1 MTRMSHRQSRSA
13 KSSLGVIGS
22 TVADAEATEA
32 TGAPSTPIEA
42 VDAATEGGMEMPLE
56 ILRDTSVVA
65 LLENVLEEVVDLVSG
80 RVLATHDE
88 RERASLPSVVYKGV
102 DANSKDADGAFES
115 DCCDL
120 SLEDLVGYDEFEDN
134 AAKVNLTTMAPAT
147 SPKTTAALRRWNAVI
162 RLPRDETAP
171 AEDADGNNSN
181 NSNKIDDNESLL
193 RDGAAVEAA
202 SKQTL
207 LNQIWELTQA
217 AKQKDAKLA
226 RLEDKV
232 ARLEEEKATLQR
244 KKGKRG
250 IRKRLEL
257 AALVRS
263 AMAANIADLRD
274 AYARY
279 VEDFLEVLGDI
290 EEI

>member
-1 MTRMSHRQSRSA
+1 M
-13 KSSLGVIGS
+13 
-22 TVADAEATEA
+22 
-32 TGAPSTPIEA
+32 
-42 VDAATEGGMEMPLE
+42 
-56 ILRDTSVVA
+56 
-65 LLENVLEEVVDLVSG
+65 
-80 RVLATHDE
+80 
-88 RERASLPSVVYKGV
+88 
-102 DANSKDADGAFES
+102 
-115 DCCDL
+115 
-120 SLEDLVGYDEFEDN
+120 
-134 AAKVNLTTMAPAT
+134 
-147 SPKTTAALRRWNAVI
+147 
-162 RLPRDETAP
+162 
-171 AEDADGNNSN
+171 
-181 NSNKIDDNESLL
+181 
-193 RDGAAVEAA
+193 EAA

-226 RLEDKV
+226 HLEDKV

-250 IRKRLEL
+250 IGKRLEL

-279 VEDFLEVLGDI
+279 VEDFLEVLGDV